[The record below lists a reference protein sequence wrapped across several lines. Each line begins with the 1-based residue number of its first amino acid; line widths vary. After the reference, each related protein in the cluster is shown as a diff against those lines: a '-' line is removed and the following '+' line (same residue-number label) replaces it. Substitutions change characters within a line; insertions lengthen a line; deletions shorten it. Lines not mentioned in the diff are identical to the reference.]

1 MICLNIGE
9 AVKLART
16 RKKISRAELAQKS
29 GVTSREIAMIEKGE
43 RVFPKLDTLQKIAR
57 GLGVKTCKL
66 IAMTEDVI
74 F

>member
-1 MICLNIGE
+1 MNIGE
-9 AVKLART
+9 AVKLTRT

-29 GVTSREIAMIEKGE
+29 GITSREIAMIEKGE

>member
-1 MICLNIGE
+1 MNIGE

-29 GVTSREIAMIEKGE
+29 GITSREIAMIEKGE

-57 GLGVKTCKL
+57 GLGAKTCKL